1 MKSMKNTRSIK
12 QITQAK
18 EYDRH
23 QVLHSLLVRYEQK
36 IENYT
41 MNELIKER
49 ENSNSLSPEESQ
61 IVMMPW
67 LKEHI
72 DG

>member
-1 MKSMKNTRSIK
+1 MKSIIIPSKYSRSIK

-23 QVLHSLLVRYEQK
+23 QILHSLLVRYEQK

-49 ENSNSLSPEESQ
+49 EN
-61 IVMMPW
+61 
-67 LKEHI
+67 
-72 DG
+72 D

>member
-1 MKSMKNTRSIK
+1 MGMLHIHNIRIIRKITDMKSIIIPSKYSRSIK

-23 QVLHSLLVRYEQK
+23 QILHSLLVRYEQK

-49 ENSNSLSPEESQ
+49 EN
-61 IVMMPW
+61 
-67 LKEHI
+67 
-72 DG
+72 D